1 MTTEE
6 ILAEVWG
13 FVMTVGPIL
22 LIIVGAFSLAVFG
35 LVIFIFVKVFKA
47 IFGKNSQFN
56 RKL

>member
-13 FVMTVGPIL
+13 FVTTVGPIL
-22 LIIVGAFSLAVFG
+22 LIIVGAFSLVVFG

-47 IFGKNSQFN
+47 IFGKKSDWD
-56 RKL
+56 RW